1 MLNMKNKKY
10 TFGDVTFEI
19 EAPFEPKEK
28 NNCEAFRSD
37 RPTDY
42 LIRVLTYEGDESP
55 AATIERNGNVITR
68 YVRNKYAEGLN
79 IASLLATSEA
89 AFLFPNHDAFILHA
103 SYIIHEG
110 QAILFTAPSG
120 TGKSTQ
126 ANFWNAE
133 RGAEIVN
140 GDRVLVTRR
149 DGRFYANGIY
159 ASGTSGISKNLTAP
173 IGAVVLLEQG
183 ESNVLNGIPPRMLF
197 LRILCECSYDMKDHG
212 QYEKIT
218 ELVSDMINSLPTVC
232 YRCRKS
238 PDAVAALERI
248 LWNKE

>member
-1 MLNMKNKKY
+1 MKNRKY

-19 EAPFEPKEK
+19 EAPFEPVEK

-37 RPTDY
+37 GRTDY
-42 LIRVLTYEGDESP
+42 LIRVLACEGDDENASKM
-55 AATIERNGNVITR
+55 IRNGSVITR
-68 YVRNKYAEGLN
+68 YIRKEASSGWN
-79 IASLLATSEA
+79 IASILASSEA
-89 AFLFPNHDAFILHA
+89 AFLFLNHDAFVLHA
-103 SYIIHEG
+103 SYIVYSG
-110 QAILFTAPSG
+110 KAILFTAPSG

-126 ANFWNAE
+126 ADFWSEE

-159 ASGTSGISKNLTAP
+159 ACGTSGISKNLTAP

-183 ESNVLNGIPPRMLF
+183 DYNMMNEISPRMLF
-197 LRILCECSYDMKDHG
+197 LRILCECSYDMKDCE
-212 QYEKIT
+212 QYKKIT
-218 ELVSDMINSLPTVC
+218 ELVSDMINTLPAFC
-232 YRCRKS
+232 YCCRKS

-248 LWNKE
+248 LWNRE